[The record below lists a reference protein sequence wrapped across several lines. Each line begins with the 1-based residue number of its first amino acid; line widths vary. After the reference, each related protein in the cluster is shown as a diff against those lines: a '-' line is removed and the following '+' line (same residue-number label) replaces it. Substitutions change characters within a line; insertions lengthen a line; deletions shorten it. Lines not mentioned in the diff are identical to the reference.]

1 MYSTTLYNISSAG
14 YIFSLAILGIH
25 LLKTKNIVLKIALL
39 LVSVSFLTQTLG
51 MLFRWIEAGYL
62 EVGATQKAIGQE
74 LSGWSWWVV
83 FSQHPPWSNLYEIMV
98 YMSWGIILVTL
109 ICEIKWRIALIR
121 QAGLILA
128 LLALGIAS
136 LTDSSIKPLVPA
148 LKSWWIMIHVISASI
163 AYAFG
168 FMAAFMCFFALLK
181 DNARVERHKIASYFL
196 VSMAILIFALGGGIN
211 LFTKQDYFVKLL
223 GHTGNSLSLVF
234 DLSANNSKAFLV
246 PMPYV
251 GYFLITIIIMHILS
265 SIIVYFFKKI
275 NIFNVL
281 ILNFLFLFVCLC
293 FMLFHD
299 INKTGVIIPE
309 NIMHHLSLPRPYI
322 ISFLSHQ
329 WSFGLFVLVF
339 ILELF
344 LCAFF
349 IKPKFILNLLPSV
362 ESLEYASYKAISFSF
377 FLMTIVLI
385 TGALWAHYAWGRY
398 WAWDPKET
406 GALAIWLVYAIFLHT
421 RRTSGLS
428 GPVSSLIGV
437 LGFFIIIIGFLGV
450 NLGLFSEGLHSYGNS

>member
-1 MYSTTLYNISSAG
+1 MYSTIFYNLSSAG
-14 YIFSLAILGIH
+14 YIFSLALFGIH

-39 LVSVSFLTQTLG
+39 LVSVSFLTQTFG

-83 FSQHPPWSNLYEIMV
+83 FSQHPPWSNLYEIMI

-109 ICEIKWRIALIR
+109 ICEIKWRVALIR
-121 QAGLILA
+121 QVGLILA

-181 DNARVERHKIASYFL
+181 DEKRVERYKISSYFL

-211 LFTKQDYFVKLL
+211 LFIKQDYFVKLL
-223 GHTGNSLSLVF
+223 AHTGNSLSLVF
-234 DLSANNSKAFLV
+234 DLSATNSKAFLV

-251 GYFLITIIIMHILS
+251 GYLLMAIIILHTVS
-265 SIIVYFFKKI
+265 SVVIYVSKKC
-275 NIFNVL
+275 NIFNIIFINL
-281 ILNFLFLFVCLC
+281 LLLFICFFVI
-293 FMLFHD
+293 FFHD
-299 INKTGVIIPE
+299 FNETNININ
-309 NIMHHLSLPRPYI
+309 NINTSHLSLPAPYV
-322 ISFLSHQ
+322 ISFLSHP
-329 WSFGLFVLVF
+329 WSLGLFILVF

-344 LCAFF
+344 IAIFF
-349 IKPKFILNLLPSV
+349 IRPKFILNLLPGV
-362 ESLEYASYKAISFSF
+362 ESLEQASYKAISFSF

-406 GALAIWLVYAIFLHT
+406 GALTIWLIYAIFLHT